1 MRTHS
6 RVLAIASA
14 LALGSCSVDAP
25 TAPERTATLHRTEAA
40 LVGPLVRISEL
51 HYDNAGTDAGESIEI
66 SGPAGT
72 NLTGWS
78 LVLYNGAATS
88 LSAYNTR
95 ALTAT
100 IPATCGAR
108 GVVVEA
114 YPVNGIQNGNPD
126 GVALVDAGG
135 VVVEFLSYGGTFVA
149 ANGPA
154 IGMTSV
160 DIGAAESA
168 TTAAGL
174 SLGRT
179 EAGTWNAPAANTFG
193 ACNDGSSDEEPV
205 EVASVELDRESE
217 TITVGATLA
226 LTAIARDAEG
236 VVVVA
241 PLSWGSSDVAVA
253 TVDAAGLVTAV
264 AEGEAVIT
272 ATAESGASDA
282 ATITVEAADD
292 PGGLPTVR
300 FSEIHYDNDGTDV
313 GEAIEIEGPAGTDL
327 TGWRVILYN
336 QTGGVQYGTTTLAG
350 VIPGLCEGRGVLVVN
365 YPSNGIQ
372 NGPADGFALV
382 NAADAVIEFLSYE
395 GTLVATNG
403 PASGM
408 ISVDIGVNEA
418 STAQLGR
425 SLQRDGEGAWSGPA
439 LSSFGN
445 CNTDGPTLPA
455 NSISFS
461 GRLAADPPLPVG
473 FEDQIFATLR
483 DGNGATVPTTI
494 TWTSETPAIA
504 TVDAFGV
511 MHALAA
517 GTAVLRATAAE
528 GTTATYSLPTHV
540 ALASAS
546 ALYAPHTEFGEPAD
560 GSPSDDLIVTR
571 AQYVA
576 SFNPLRGIPNW
587 VSYNLE
593 ATHFGPEDRCD
604 CFTFDPELPASVAR
618 YTTADYTGAGAIAG
632 FGIDRGHLARSFDR
646 TAGALDNATTYY
658 FTNIIPQTSD
668 NNQGPWAEMENAVG
682 DSARFGGREVFVI
695 AGASGSA
702 GTVKNEGRITIPSQ
716 VWKVVVILPHDA
728 GLSSVDSWD
737 DVTVM
742 AAIMPNVPGIR
753 FVDWHTYLTT
763 VDAVEALSGYDLL
776 ALLRDDIEIAVESGT
791 RPPVA
796 VLDGPWS
803 VYAGDPLPMSAL
815 GSTDA
820 DGDALTF
827 SWSFGDGA
835 TAGPAGSVSHTY
847 ATAGSYPV
855 RVIVTDPLG
864 LADTVM
870 ATATVTLLPPA
881 EGIARAQGMVA
892 ALLTAGS
899 ISAGETESLQ
909 AKLLAAARAV
919 GRGNTA
925 AADGVLGALLNEL
938 DALVRSGRLSEA
950 AAAPLSEIVA
960 RSRANLAP

>member
-1 MRTHS
+1 MRTPA
-6 RVLAIASA
+6 RVLAIAS
-14 LALGSCSVDAP
+14 LIALGSCSVDAP
-25 TAPERTATLHRTEAA
+25 TAPESTATLHQGRAA
-40 LVGPLVRISEL
+40 IVGPLVRISEL
-51 HYDNAGTDAGESIEI
+51 HYDNAGTDAGEAIEI

-72 NLTGWS
+72 DLTGWS
-78 LVLYNGAATS
+78 LVLYNGATTS
-88 LSAYNTR
+88 LSTYNTR

-100 IPATCGAR
+100 IPATCGER
-108 GVVVEA
+108 GVIVEA

-154 IGMTSV
+154 IGLASV

-168 TTAAGL
+168 TTLAGA

-179 EAGTWNAPAANTFG
+179 EAGTWTAPAPNTFG
-193 ACNDGSSDEEPV
+193 ACNDGSTNEEPV
-205 EVASVELDRESE
+205 EVASVELDRESG
-217 TITVGATLA
+217 TVTVGGTLA

-236 VVVVA
+236 VAVVA
-241 PLSWGSSDVAVA
+241 TLTWASSDVGIA

-264 AEGEAVIT
+264 AEGEAVIS
-272 ATAESGASDA
+272 ATAERGATDA
-282 ATITVEAADD
+282 AMITVEAGGD
-292 PGGLPTVR
+292 PGGLPPVR

-313 GEAIEIEGPAGTDL
+313 GEAIEVEGPAGTDL
-327 TGWRVILYN
+327 TGWRIVLYN
-336 QTGGVQYGTTTLAG
+336 QTGGVQYGTTTLSG
-350 VIPGLCEGRGVLVVN
+350 VIPDLCEGRGVLVVN
-365 YPSNGIQ
+365 YPANGIQ

-382 NAADAVIEFLSYE
+382 DAADAVIEFLSYE
-395 GTLVATNG
+395 GTLVASNG
-403 PASGM
+403 LATGM
-408 ISVDIGVNEA
+408 TSVDIGVSEA

-425 SLQRDGEGAWSGPA
+425 SLQRDGEGTWSGPA

-445 CNTDGPTLPA
+445 CNADGPTLPA

-473 FEDQIFATLR
+473 FEDQVFATLR
-483 DGNGATVPTTI
+483 DGNGATVPTTF

-504 TVDAFGV
+504 TIDAAGV

-540 ALASAS
+540 ALPSLT
-546 ALYAPHTEFGEPAD
+546 ALYAGHTEFGAPAD
-560 GSPSDDLIVTR
+560 GDASDDLIVTR

-576 SFNPLRGIPNW
+576 SFNPVRGIPNW
-587 VSYNLE
+587 VSFNLE

-658 FTNIIPQTSD
+658 FTNIIPQTAD

-682 DSARFGGREVFVI
+682 DSARFGGREVYVI

-728 GLSSVDSWD
+728 GLASVDSWD

-742 AAIMPNVPGIR
+742 AAIMPNIPGIR
-753 FVDWHTYLTT
+753 NVDWHTYLTT
-763 VDAVEALSGYDLL
+763 VDAVESLSGYDLL
-776 ALLRDDIEIAVESGT
+776 ALLRDDIEVAVESGT

-796 VLDGPWS
+796 ALDGPWS
-803 VYAGDPLPMSAL
+803 VYAGDPLSMSAS

-835 TAGPAGSVSHTY
+835 TAGPTGSVTHTY
-847 ATAGSYPV
+847 AAPGTYPV

-864 LADTVM
+864 LADTVT
-870 ATATVTLLPPA
+870 ASATVTLLPPA
-881 EGIARAQGMVA
+881 EGIARAQEMIAALVA
-892 ALLTAGS
+892 AGTL
-899 ISAGETESLQ
+899 SAGEAESLQ
-909 AKLLAAARAV
+909 AKLSAAARAV
-919 GRGNTA
+919 VRGNSP
-925 AADGVLGALLNEL
+925 AADGALGALASEI
-938 DALVRSGRLSEA
+938 DALVRSGRLTEA
-950 AAAPLSEIVA
+950 AAAPLLEIIA